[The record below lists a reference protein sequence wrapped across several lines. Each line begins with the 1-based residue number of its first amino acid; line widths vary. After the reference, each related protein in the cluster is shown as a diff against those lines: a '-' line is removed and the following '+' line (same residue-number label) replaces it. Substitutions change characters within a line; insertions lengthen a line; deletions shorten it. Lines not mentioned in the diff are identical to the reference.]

1 MLLQDLAELNWFPMA
16 GPAIRTEEQRDGDRF
31 LVRAELPGIDPA
43 KDIDIRISDDTL
55 RLVVVRLPDVVR
67 GAHTQFRYGTFQRLL
82 KLPPGT
88 QHTYALDYHE
98 GILEIALKV
107 GESHAELAPRIPV
120 PGRAARGLAE

>member
-31 LVRAELPGIDPA
+31 LVRAELPGIDPG
-43 KDIDIRISDDTL
+43 KDIAITITDDNL

-67 GAHTQFRYGTFQRLL
+67 GARTQFRYGTFQRLL

-88 QHTYALDYHE
+88 QHKYTLGYHE
-98 GILEIALKV
+98 GILEIAMNV
-107 GESHAELAPRIPV
+107 GEPPAELDQQ
-120 PGRAARGLAE
+120 G